1 VVGNMEQNK
10 LEKAKQVFELLKE
23 VGDLSNIIPVEIF
36 NVSIDDQG
44 ITADF
49 TLTTRVG
56 EEVTGDIFIEK
67 LLKETRDLVKLPPV
81 AEQDNVFNIGY
92 AVGGNDAQYMQKDAK
107 TLFSILRAV
116 LDLVQ
121 LHTKQVGGDVTYLVG
136 ATDKKAG
143 ANYNDPQKKRLY
155 HAIIS
160 QNVPSGWRVG
170 LAKFLGHSFTYISNK
185 K

>member
-1 VVGNMEQNK
+1 MKQSK
-10 LEKAKQVFELLKE
+10 LSRAKQLFEVIKE
-23 VGDLSNIIPVEIF
+23 VGDLTNIMPVELF

-44 ITADF
+44 ISADF

-56 EEVTGDIFIEK
+56 DEVTGNILIEK
-67 LLKETRDLVKLPPV
+67 LLEEKRDLVKLPPV

-92 AVGGNDAQYMQKDAK
+92 AIEDNDAQFMQKDVK
-107 TLFSILRAV
+107 TLFSVLRAV

-136 ATDKKAG
+136 ATGKKTATHF
-143 ANYNDPQKKRLY
+143 NDPQKKSLY

-160 QNVPSGWRVG
+160 QNAPSGWRVG
-170 LAKFLGHSFTYISNK
+170 VAKVLGHNFTYISNK